1 MFVVSRKRRS
11 RVSQDELVIL
21 IVVLIAWGFGTAS
34 IVLN

>member
-1 MFVVSRKRRS
+1 MFLLSSKRRS
-11 RVSQDELVIL
+11 AVSQDELVIL

>member
-1 MFVVSRKRRS
+1 MFVLSRNRRPT
-11 RVSQDELVIL
+11 VSQDELVIL